1 MESLLP
7 RFLGFAELMIGD
19 FVGSNISSSHRDT
32 ERPSMKQLLCCFF
45 MMAEFIT
52 LKNSFQSLNPQVG

>member
-19 FVGSNISSSHRDT
+19 FVGSNISSSHHDT
-32 ERPSMKQLLCCFF
+32 ERPSMNNFYVV
-45 MMAEFIT
+45 
-52 LKNSFQSLNPQVG
+52 SS